1 MASNSFGKS
10 FRVTTFGESH
20 GQYMGAVID
29 GCPPGIQLSNDDISI
44 WTDRRRPGQSDVTT
58 SRQESDIPE
67 IISGVHGGYTLGTPI
82 AIIIKN
88 KDQRPK
94 DYNPLFNNFRP
105 SHADYCYYKKYKY
118 MDWRGGGR
126 ASARETVGR
135 VVAGAIA
142 FKVLEKLAPNI
153 RTSVYTKAVGE
164 IVFNGKPKIYDRF
177 DIYSYENEL
186 RCPEE
191 KTAIE
196 MKNIIEKAKEKG
208 DSIGAVL
215 EFVVD
220 GVPVGLGDPVFDKIT
235 ATISKVMMS
244 IPATRGIEFGI
255 GFDSAKCYG
264 SDNND
269 KFIISDGEIRTETN
283 NSGGIIGGITNGEMI
298 YGRIAFK
305 PLSTIKRDQAT
316 VNIYGEK
323 VRISGRE
330 GRHDPCVASRA
341 TAIVEC
347 SLAIVLLDH
356 IIQNYGVLSVNK
368 DFSKYNIDRFPE
380 KQ

>member
-1 MASNSFGKS
+1 
-10 FRVTTFGESH
+10 
-20 GQYMGAVID
+20 MGAVID

-94 DYNPLFNNFRP
+94 DYNPLLNNFRP

-135 VVAGAIA
+135 VVAGAVA

-153 RTSVYTKAVGE
+153 RTSVYTKAVGN
-164 IVFNGKPKIYDRF
+164 IVFSGEPKIYDRF
-177 DIYSYENEL
+177 DIYHYENEL

-191 KTAIE
+191 KTS
-196 MKNIIEKAKEKG
+196 MDMRHLIEKAKESG
-208 DSIGAVL
+208 DSFGAVL
-215 EFVVD
+215 EFVID
-220 GVPVGLGDPVFDKIT
+220 GVPVGLGEPVFDKIT
-235 ATISKVMMS
+235 ATIAKVIMS
-244 IPATRGIEFGI
+244 IPATKGIEFGN
-255 GFDSAKCYG
+255 GFDAARKKG

-269 KFIISDGEIRTETN
+269 KFILKDGEIRTDSN

-298 YGRIAFK
+298 YGRVAFK
-305 PLSTIKRDQAT
+305 PLSTIARNQMT

-323 VRISGRE
+323 ICISGKE

-356 IIQNYGVLSVNK
+356 VMRNYGALCVNN
-368 DFSKYNIDRFPE
+368 DFSKYNINRMPE
-380 KQ
+380 KK